1 MKKYL
6 IVYALLTTAII
17 VVGGR
22 ILWGGNERHKSNSEA
37 LMQSVEHYRTAANE
51 AAASVQILR
60 LRCGEF
66 EELRAADAEKI
77 RQMGLKIRRLESA
90 AKSVVQ
96 TKVEVVAPVRDTV
109 IVRDTVHTTDTL
121 RLFRWQDSWVT
132 IDGVIDNDSV
142 TCSLRSVDTLRQV
155 VYRVPRR
162 FWFIKFGTKAIRQH
176 ITSSNPHTDIVYTE
190 YIDIGKRGPR

>member
-6 IVYALLTTAII
+6 FIYAVLTTVVI

-22 ILWGGNERHKSNSEA
+22 ILWGEQQREKSNNQA
-37 LMQSVEHYRTAANE
+37 LLQSVNYYNTEKS
-51 AAASVQILR
+51 AASVQILR

-90 AKSVVQ
+90 ANSVTQ
-96 TKVEVVAPVRDTV
+96 TKLEVVVPIRDTV
-109 IVRDTVHTTDTL
+109 VIRDTVKTIDTL
-121 RLFRWQDSWVT
+121 RLFRWQDNWVT
-132 IDGVIDNDSV
+132 IDGVIDSDSV
-142 TCSLRSVDTLRQV
+142 ACTLRSVDTLHQV

-162 FWFIKFGTKAIRQH
+162 FWFIKFGTKALRQH
-176 ITSSNPHTDIVYTE
+176 IVSSNPHSEIVYTE
-190 YIDIGKRGPR
+190 YVKIEK

>member
-6 IVYALLTTAII
+6 FIYAVLTTVII

-22 ILWGGNERHKSNSEA
+22 ILWGEQQREKNNNQA
-37 LMQSVEHYRTAANE
+37 LLQSVNYYKTE
-51 AAASVQILR
+51 AEKSAASVQILR

-90 AKSVVQ
+90 ANSVTQ
-96 TKVEVVAPVRDTV
+96 TKLEVVVPIRDTV
-109 IVRDTVHTTDTL
+109 VIRDTVKTIDTL
-121 RLFRWQDSWVT
+121 RLFRWQDNWVT
-132 IDGVIDNDSV
+132 IDGVIDSDSV
-142 TCSLRSVDTLRQV
+142 ACTLRSVDTLHQV

-162 FWFIKFGTKAIRQH
+162 FWFIKFGTKALRQH
-176 ITSSNPHTDIVYTE
+176 IVSSNPHSEIVYTE
-190 YIDIGKRGPR
+190 YVKIEK

>member
-6 IVYALLTTAII
+6 FIYAVLTTVVI

-22 ILWGGNERHKSNSEA
+22 ILWGEQQREKSNNQA
-37 LMQSVEHYRTAANE
+37 LLQSVNYYKTE
-51 AAASVQILR
+51 AEKSAASVQILR

-90 AKSVVQ
+90 ANSVTQ
-96 TKVEVVAPVRDTV
+96 TKLEVVVPIRDTV
-109 IVRDTVHTTDTL
+109 VIRDTVKTIDTL
-121 RLFRWQDSWVT
+121 RLFRWQDNWVT
-132 IDGVIDNDSV
+132 IDGVIDRDSV
-142 TCSLRSVDTLRQV
+142 ACTLRSVDTLHQV

-162 FWFIKFGTKAIRQH
+162 FWFIKFGTKALRQH
-176 ITSSNPHTDIVYTE
+176 IVSSNPHSEIVYTE
-190 YIDIGKRGPR
+190 YVKIEK

>member
-22 ILWGGNERHKSNSEA
+22 ILWGANERHKSNSEA

-155 VYRVPRR
+155 VCRVPRR

-190 YIDIGKRGPR
+190 YIDIGKRGLR

>member
-6 IVYALLTTAII
+6 FIYAVLTTVVI

-22 ILWGGNERHKSNSEA
+22 ILWGEQQREKSNNQA
-37 LMQSVEHYRTAANE
+37 LLQSVNYYKTE
-51 AAASVQILR
+51 AEKSAASVQILR

-90 AKSVVQ
+90 ANSVTQ
-96 TKVEVVAPVRDTV
+96 TKLEVVVPIRDTV
-109 IVRDTVHTTDTL
+109 VIRDTVKTIDTL
-121 RLFRWQDSWVT
+121 RLFRWQDNWVT
-132 IDGVIDNDSV
+132 IDGVIDSDSV
-142 TCSLRSVDTLRQV
+142 ACTLRSVDTLHQV

-162 FWFIKFGTKAIRQH
+162 FWFIKFGTKALRQH
-176 ITSSNPHTDIVYTE
+176 IVSSNPHSEIVYTE
-190 YIDIGKRGPR
+190 YVEIEK

>member
-6 IVYALLTTAII
+6 FIYAVLTTVII

-22 ILWGGNERHKSNSEA
+22 ILWGEQQREKSNNQA
-37 LMQSVEHYRTAANE
+37 LLQSVNYYKTE
-51 AAASVQILR
+51 AEKSAASVQILR

-90 AKSVVQ
+90 ANSVTQ
-96 TKVEVVAPVRDTV
+96 TKLEVVVPIRDTV
-109 IVRDTVHTTDTL
+109 VIRDTVKTIDTL
-121 RLFRWQDSWVT
+121 RLFRWQDNWVT
-132 IDGVIDNDSV
+132 IDGVIDSDSV
-142 TCSLRSVDTLRQV
+142 TCTLRSVDTLHQV

-162 FWFIKFGTKAIRQH
+162 FWFIKFGTKALRQH
-176 ITSSNPHTDIVYTE
+176 IVSSNPHSEIVYTE
-190 YIDIGKRGPR
+190 YVKIEK

>member
-6 IVYALLTTAII
+6 FIYAVLTTVII

-22 ILWGGNERHKSNSEA
+22 ILWGEQQREKSNNQA
-37 LMQSVEHYRTAANE
+37 LLQSVNYYKTE
-51 AAASVQILR
+51 AEKSAASVQILR

-90 AKSVVQ
+90 ANSVTQ
-96 TKVEVVAPVRDTV
+96 TKLEVVVPIRDTV
-109 IVRDTVHTTDTL
+109 VIRDTVKTIDTL
-121 RLFRWQDSWVT
+121 RLFRWQDNWVT
-132 IDGVIDNDSV
+132 IDGVIDSDSV
-142 TCSLRSVDTLRQV
+142 ACILRSVDTLHQV

-162 FWFIKFGTKAIRQH
+162 FWFIKFGTKALRQH
-176 ITSSNPHTDIVYTE
+176 IVSSNPHSEIVYTE
-190 YIDIGKRGPR
+190 YVKIEK

>member
-6 IVYALLTTAII
+6 FIYAVLTTVVI

-22 ILWGGNERHKSNSEA
+22 ILWGEQQREKSNNQA
-37 LMQSVEHYRTAANE
+37 LLQSVNYYKTE
-51 AAASVQILR
+51 AEKSAASVQILR

-90 AKSVVQ
+90 ANSVTQ
-96 TKVEVVAPVRDTV
+96 TKLEVVVPIRDTV
-109 IVRDTVHTTDTL
+109 VIRDTVKTIDTL
-121 RLFRWQDSWVT
+121 RLFRWQDNWVT
-132 IDGVIDNDSV
+132 IDGVIDSDSV
-142 TCSLRSVDTLRQV
+142 ACTLRSVDTLHQV

-162 FWFIKFGTKAIRQH
+162 FWFIKFGTKALRQH
-176 ITSSNPHTDIVYTE
+176 IMSSNPHSEIVYTE
-190 YIDIGKRGPR
+190 YVKIEK

>member
-6 IVYALLTTAII
+6 FIYAVLTTVVI

-22 ILWGGNERHKSNSEA
+22 ILWGEQQREKNNNQA
-37 LMQSVEHYRTAANE
+37 LLQSVNYYKTE
-51 AAASVQILR
+51 AEKSAASVQILR

-90 AKSVVQ
+90 ANSVTQ
-96 TKVEVVAPVRDTV
+96 TKLEVVVPIRDTV
-109 IVRDTVHTTDTL
+109 VIRDTVKTIDTL
-121 RLFRWQDSWVT
+121 RLFRWQDNWVT
-132 IDGVIDNDSV
+132 IDGVIDSDSV
-142 TCSLRSVDTLRQV
+142 ACTLRSVDTLHQV

-162 FWFIKFGTKAIRQH
+162 FWFIKFGTKALRQH
-176 ITSSNPHTDIVYTE
+176 IVSSNPHSEIVYTE
-190 YIDIGKRGPR
+190 YVKIEK

>member
-22 ILWGGNERHKSNSEA
+22 ILWGANERHKSNSEA

-176 ITSSNPHTDIVYTE
+176 ITSSNPHTDIVYT
-190 YIDIGKRGPR
+190 

>member
-22 ILWGGNERHKSNSEA
+22 ILWGANERHKSNSEA

-132 IDGVIDNDSV
+132 IDGVIDSDSV
-142 TCSLRSVDTLRQV
+142 ACTLRSVDTLHQV